1 MAEYPFVFLYLLY
14 ITSYKKRAKVV
25 EMRFFFVLLTK
36 KVGAAA
42 FGAATLSLLAGQE
55 AASVVS
61 MRGLYA
67 ARLLLSL
74 NKIGCGSEDQN

>member
-36 KVGAAA
+36 KSWGGSLWGSDTVAACRTRSCVCRKYAGALCRS
-42 FGAATLSLLAGQE
+42 FVT
-55 AASVVS
+55 
-61 MRGLYA
+61 
-67 ARLLLSL
+67 
-74 NKIGCGSEDQN
+74 IF

>member
-36 KVGAAA
+36 KKLGRQPL
-42 FGAATLSLLAGQE
+42 GQRHCRCLPDKKLRLS
-55 AASVVS
+55 
-61 MRGLYA
+61 
-67 ARLLLSL
+67 
-74 NKIGCGSEDQN
+74 